1 MSPERSRILI
11 SIGLFLILISL
22 LASGCSPPAA
32 PELKVVTCT
41 TLISQI
47 VRRVGSGKI
56 DVVNIIP
63 PDKNPADFNIKQE
76 DIRELTA
83 ADLFI
88 YDTRLEDKFPP
99 ELIESAGNLG
109 LNIARVEL
117 SGNWLIPSIQLEA
130 VDKVTEILIQVDGK
144 NSSVYENGAANYRK
158 KIKDKQALIEFRLED
173 FQQVTGKVFKRT
185 NVICAEASVEFVE
198 WMGFNIFATYARPDS
213 LTPNRVKELVDGGR
227 EAQVRYVMDN
237 LQTGKHAGEGI
248 AETLDILGV
257 TLSNFPGGFNNTD
270 TWEQTIDRNIGLV
283 LGAESPH

>member
-1 MSPERSRILI
+1 
-11 SIGLFLILISL
+11 
-22 LASGCSPPAA
+22 
-32 PELKVVTCT
+32 
-41 TLISQI
+41 

-185 NVICAEASVEFVE
+185 NVICAEASVEFV
-198 WMGFNIFATYARPDS
+198 
-213 LTPNRVKELVDGGR
+213 DGGR